1 MRLRRNTEETYAF
14 IATFKPS
21 FHRDVR
27 EFTTFIRSVPGCDVN
42 DVVDESGSGFPSIQV
57 MGEAPASQAERVA
70 LVCNIYLDF
79 EDVIFPSLNEE
90 WSADGLNGRTFKPG
104 DNVET
109 LLWTPTRVTFVPL
122 QVVKKNRTRYALKDQ
137 NDRSWTGL
145 PGSLRLLPGGK

>member
-27 EFTTFIRSVPGCDVN
+27 EFTTFLRSVPGCDVN

-90 WSADGLNGRTFKPG
+90 WSADGLNERTFKPG
-104 DNVET
+104 DKVET
-109 LLWTPTRVTFVPL
+109 IFWTATRVTFATFR
-122 QVVKKNRTRYALKDQ
+122 VVKKNRTRYALKDE
-137 NDRSWTGL
+137 NDRSTTSPPAL
-145 PGSLRLLPGGK
+145 LRPLPGGK